1 MKIEIPTGAAYIL
14 QQLNKHGYE
23 AYIVGGCVRD
33 SLLGKQPNDWD
44 ITTSA
49 KPEEV
54 KAIFH
59 RTIDTGI
66 QHGTVTVLVDREILD
81 DGSGSLASHTDY
93 AFEVTTYRVDGVY
106 TDHRRPESV
115 CFTASLEEDLK
126 RRDFTINAMAYNP
139 EQGVIDIFG
148 GQEDL
153 EKGIIRCVGEA
164 SERFDEDA
172 LRILRAV
179 RFAAQLDFVIEN
191 QTREAMRDQAKFLKD
206 ISAERI
212 CTELTKMI
220 VSKHPERLEEA
231 YELGLTN
238 IFLPEFDRMMQ
249 TPQNNPYHLYDV
261 GRHTL
266 QVMRA
271 VSATP
276 VLRYA
281 ALLHDVGKP
290 ECKTTDE
297 TGVDHFYGHQELSAK
312 MARTILR
319 RLKLDNDTIDQVCRL
334 VRNHDYGLS
343 GDGPGMKSFR
353 RFVAQ
358 LGAEHFADFLEI
370 RKGDM
375 AGQSAY
381 HLEQRRQ
388 VIAHMEAMYAEI
400 IEQKQCLKLSELAIG
415 GKDLIAIGVK
425 PGPDMGRI
433 LKALLDGDGERC
445 CCRRTKGCARSGQ
458 RQPEKNGCRQSMILK
473 SICIWQAFHILTGL

>member
-164 SERFDEDA
+164 SERFDEDT

-179 RFAAQLDFVIEN
+179 RFAAQLDFVIED

-206 ISAERI
+206 ISVERI

-231 YELGLTN
+231 YELGLTQM
-238 IFLPEFDRMMQ
+238 FLPEFDVMMQ
-249 TPQNNPYHLYDV
+249 TPQNNQYHLYDV
-261 GRHTL
+261 GHHTL
-266 QVMRA
+266 KVMEA
-271 VSATP
+271 VPATT

-290 ECKTTDE
+290 KCKTTDE

-312 MARTILR
+312 MARTTLR

-334 VRNHDYGLS
+334 VKNHDYGLS

-433 LKALLDGDGERC
+433 LKALLDRVLEE
-445 CCRRTKGCARSGQ
+445 
-458 RQPEKNGCRQSMILK
+458 PELNTREQLLAIVKESYL
-473 SICIWQAFHILTGL
+473 

>member
-139 EQGVIDIFG
+139 EQGVIDIFS

-319 RLKLDNDTIDQVCRL
+319 RIKLDNDTIDQVCSL

-400 IEQKQCLKLSELAIG
+400 IEQKQCLKLSELEIS

-433 LKALLDGDGERC
+433 LKALLDRVLEE
-445 CCRRTKGCARSGQ
+445 
-458 RQPEKNGCRQSMILK
+458 PELNTREQLLAIVKESYL
-473 SICIWQAFHILTGL
+473 

>member
-179 RFAAQLDFVIEN
+179 RFAAQLDFVIED
-191 QTREAMRDQAKFLKD
+191 QTREAMRDQAKFLED
-206 ISAERI
+206 ISVERI

-231 YELGLTN
+231 YELGLTQM
-238 IFLPEFDRMMQ
+238 FLPEFDVMMQ
-249 TPQNNPYHLYDV
+249 TPQNNQYHLYDV
-261 GRHTL
+261 GHHTL
-266 QVMRA
+266 KVMEA
-271 VSATP
+271 VPATT

-312 MARTILR
+312 MARTTLR

-334 VRNHDYGLS
+334 VKNHDYGLS

-433 LKALLDGDGERC
+433 LKALLDRVLEE
-445 CCRRTKGCARSGQ
+445 
-458 RQPEKNGCRQSMILK
+458 PELNTREQLLAIVKESYL
-473 SICIWQAFHILTGL
+473 

>member
-1 MKIEIPTGAAYIL
+1 MKIEIPIGAAYIL

-54 KAIFH
+54 KAIFA

-66 QHGTVTVLVDREILD
+66 QHGTVTVLVERSIVDPENT
-81 DGSGSLASHTDY
+81 GKTEHTDY

-148 GQEDL
+148 GQRDL
-153 EKGIIRCVGEA
+153 NQGVIRCVGQA
-164 SERFDEDA
+164 TERFDEDA

-179 RFAAQLDFVIEN
+179 RFAAQLDFAIEDA
-191 QTREAMRDQAKFLKD
+191 TRAAMHEQAKYLKD

-212 CTELTKMI
+212 CTELTKLI

-231 YELGLTN
+231 YELGLTG
-238 IFLPEFDRMMQ
+238 IFLPELDVMMQ

-261 GRHTL
+261 GHHTL
-266 QVMRA
+266 KVMQA
-271 VSATP
+271 VSAIP

-290 ECKTTDE
+290 ECKTTDDA
-297 TGVDHFYGHQELSAK
+297 GVDHFYGHQELSAK
-312 MARTILR
+312 RARSILR
-319 RLKLDNDTIDQVCRL
+319 RLKMDNDTIDQVCRL
-334 VRNHDYGLS
+334 VKNHDYGLS
-343 GDGPGMKSFR
+343 GEGPGIKSFR
-353 RFVAQ
+353 RFVSQ

-375 AGQSAY
+375 AGQSDY

-400 IEQKQCLKLSELAIG
+400 LEQKHCLKLSELAIG
-415 GKDLIAIGVK
+415 GKDLIAIGIK

-433 LKALLDGDGERC
+433 LKALFDRVLEE
-445 CCRRTKGCARSGQ
+445 
-458 RQPEKNGCRQSMILK
+458 PELNTREQLLAIVKESYL
-473 SICIWQAFHILTGL
+473 

>member
-179 RFAAQLDFVIEN
+179 RFAAQLDFVIED
-191 QTREAMRDQAKFLKD
+191 QTREAMRDQAKFLEN
-206 ISAERI
+206 ISVERI

-231 YELGLTN
+231 YELGLTQM
-238 IFLPEFDRMMQ
+238 FLPEFDVMMQ
-249 TPQNNPYHLYDV
+249 TPQNNQYHLYDV
-261 GRHTL
+261 GHHTL
-266 QVMRA
+266 KVMEA
-271 VSATP
+271 VPATT

-290 ECKTTDE
+290 KCKTTDE

-312 MARTILR
+312 MARTTLR

-334 VRNHDYGLS
+334 VKNHDYGLS

-433 LKALLDGDGERC
+433 LKALLDRVLEE
-445 CCRRTKGCARSGQ
+445 
-458 RQPEKNGCRQSMILK
+458 PELNTREQLLAIVKESYL
-473 SICIWQAFHILTGL
+473 

>member
-66 QHGTVTVLVDREILD
+66 QHGTVTVLVDREILG

-400 IEQKQCLKLSELAIG
+400 IEHKQCLKLSELEIS

-433 LKALLDGDGERC
+433 LKALLDRVLEE
-445 CCRRTKGCARSGQ
+445 
-458 RQPEKNGCRQSMILK
+458 PELNTREQLLAIVKESYL
-473 SICIWQAFHILTGL
+473 

>member
-179 RFAAQLDFVIEN
+179 RFAAQLDFVIED

-206 ISAERI
+206 ISVERI

-231 YELGLTN
+231 YELGLTQM
-238 IFLPEFDRMMQ
+238 FLPEFDVMMQ
-249 TPQNNPYHLYDV
+249 TPQNNQYHLYDV
-261 GRHTL
+261 GHHTL
-266 QVMRA
+266 KVMEA
-271 VSATP
+271 VSATT

-290 ECKTTDE
+290 KCKTTDE

-312 MARTILR
+312 MARTTLR

-334 VRNHDYGLS
+334 VKNHDYGLS

-433 LKALLDGDGERC
+433 LKALLDRVLEE
-445 CCRRTKGCARSGQ
+445 
-458 RQPEKNGCRQSMILK
+458 PELNTREQLLAIVKESYL
-473 SICIWQAFHILTGL
+473 

>member
-139 EQGVIDIFG
+139 EQGVIDIFS

-375 AGQSAY
+375 ACQSAY

-400 IEQKQCLKLSELAIG
+400 IEQKQCLKLSELEIS

-433 LKALLDGDGERC
+433 LKALLDRVLEE
-445 CCRRTKGCARSGQ
+445 
-458 RQPEKNGCRQSMILK
+458 PELNTREQLLAIVKESYL
-473 SICIWQAFHILTGL
+473 

>member
-1 MKIEIPTGAAYIL
+1 M
-14 QQLNKHGYE
+14 
-23 AYIVGGCVRD
+23 
-33 SLLGKQPNDWD
+33 
-44 ITTSA
+44 
-49 KPEEV
+49 
-54 KAIFH
+54 
-59 RTIDTGI
+59 
-66 QHGTVTVLVDREILD
+66 
-81 DGSGSLASHTDY
+81 
-93 AFEVTTYRVDGVY
+93 DGVY

-179 RFAAQLDFVIEN
+179 RFAAQLDFVIED
-191 QTREAMRDQAKFLKD
+191 QTREAMRDQAKFLED
-206 ISAERI
+206 ISVERI

-231 YELGLTN
+231 YELGLTQM
-238 IFLPEFDRMMQ
+238 FLPEFDVMMQ
-249 TPQNNPYHLYDV
+249 TPQNNQYHLYDV
-261 GRHTL
+261 GHHTL
-266 QVMRA
+266 KVMEA
-271 VSATP
+271 VPATT

-290 ECKTTDE
+290 KCKTTDE

-312 MARTILR
+312 MARTTLR

-334 VRNHDYGLS
+334 VKNHDYGLS

-433 LKALLDGDGERC
+433 LKALLDRVLEE
-445 CCRRTKGCARSGQ
+445 
-458 RQPEKNGCRQSMILK
+458 PELNTREQLLAIVKESYL
-473 SICIWQAFHILTGL
+473 